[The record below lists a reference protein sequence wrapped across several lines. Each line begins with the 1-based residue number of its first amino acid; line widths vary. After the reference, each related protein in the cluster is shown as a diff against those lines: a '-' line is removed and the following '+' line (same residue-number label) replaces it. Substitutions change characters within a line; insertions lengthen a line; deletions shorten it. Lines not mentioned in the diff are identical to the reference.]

1 MWTEGGST
9 GLSRTPWA
17 GKSREGQSPIDRWI
31 VFSPPPNSSSSALL
45 DKNAAQMSAQ
55 VAPPQSQA
63 ALLLSFHPHAR
74 PLAVVLG
81 SIRLATSRAHLFLL
95 AGQQVLVVDDKPLAS
110 TPVDLQARVERKD
123 FEYSQG
129 QWRDVLDQRREEVG
143 LVCVVDSGTSPLSLC
158 ANSASDEL
166 DIIEPS

>member
-17 GKSREGQSPIDRWI
+17 GKSREGQSPIDRCI
-31 VFSPPPNSSSSALL
+31 VFSPPPNFSSSLL
-45 DKNAAQMSAQ
+45 DKNAAQMSTQ
-55 VAPPQSQA
+55 FAPPQSQA

-81 SIRLATSRAHLFLL
+81 STRLTTSRAHLFLQ

-110 TPVDLQARVERKD
+110 TPVDLQARVGRKE

-129 QWRDVLDQRREEVG
+129 QWRDVLDQRQEEVG
-143 LVCVVDSGTSPLSLC
+143 LVCVVDSGTSPLSPC
-158 ANSASDEL
+158 AKSASDEL
-166 DIIEPS
+166 DIIELS